1 MGVGGTWCWNTVD
14 SEVWTKVIPVSAEL
28 GLWTPD
34 VIGDSD
40 AGASKSTHVPLCFY
54 MVDG

>member
-1 MGVGGTWCWNTVD
+1 MGAGGTWCWNTVD